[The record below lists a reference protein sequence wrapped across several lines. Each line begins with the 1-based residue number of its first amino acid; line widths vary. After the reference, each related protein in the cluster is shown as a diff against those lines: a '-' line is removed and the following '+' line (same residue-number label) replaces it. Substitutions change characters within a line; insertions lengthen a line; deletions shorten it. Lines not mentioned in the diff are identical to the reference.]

1 MVLNILCASK
11 TEISFVLSM
20 APSSGELWGH
30 HLMPQLV
37 LVDCLLPN
45 GVIVPLRCPRDSPL
59 EMIKG
64 ELWREAQNYPLFHVL
79 QDAASYIFVSIT
91 QVIKFRLSMSSKD
104 YKLLKVK
111 EKVLVYH
118 SL

>member
-1 MVLNILCASK
+1 MVLNILCTSK

-91 QVIKFRLSMSSKD
+91 QVIKTPFID
-104 YKLLKVK
+104 
-111 EKVLVYH
+111 EH
-118 SL
+118 